1 MQKKILLIEDNPEM
15 RENTAELLELASYDV
30 YTAENGKEGVEQVLK
45 IKPDLII
52 CDIMMPILDGYGV
65 LHLLSK
71 KPETAGIP
79 FIFLTAKTK
88 RNDQRR
94 GMEMGADD
102 YITKPFDDEELIRAI
117 ESRLKKSDMLKK
129 EFSKNLEGLN
139 KFMSDVKSE
148 VELKKLT
155 VDQGVKYF
163 KKKENIYLE
172 GNYPRGIFFISK
184 GKVKTYKTNEQGK
197 ELITGLL
204 KEGEFFGYLALFEEK
219 QYSDSAEALE
229 NSEISLISKDDFQE
243 LVYKNSEVSRKFLK
257 MLSDDLHEK
266 ENQLINLAYNSVRK
280 RIAESLLVLCSRFK
294 KENQQNIIMNI
305 SREDIA
311 NLAGTATETT
321 IRTLGDFDE
330 EGLIEISGKTI
341 AVKNY
346 QMLER
351 MKN

>member
-1 MQKKILLIEDNPEM
+1 
-15 RENTAELLELASYDV
+15 
-30 YTAENGKEGVEQVLK
+30 
-45 IKPDLII
+45 
-52 CDIMMPILDGYGV
+52 
-65 LHLLSK
+65 
-71 KPETAGIP
+71 
-79 FIFLTAKTK
+79 
-88 RNDQRR
+88 
-94 GMEMGADD
+94 
-102 YITKPFDDEELIRAI
+102 
-117 ESRLKKSDMLKK
+117 KK